1 MSVWVCAWVWVWVC
15 EACTALH
22 SLRAEQGKKTSKPPA
37 KAQTKSSCD
46 ARDDAA
52 AREQISEHVP
62 KHVRFFRM
70 PPMPK
75 RAVEEF
81 VASRRLLGQNTTKNG
96 ATGQDDANGA
106 LTAFRALETPLGD
119 FFREADA
126 TLADIGDEGNAF
138 IRLNNGKVRRL
149 PSDRHGSTGL
159 AHSRAH
165 SRSARAP
172 MWGACRT
179 PAARAGTPTS
189 RWIGRRRTRAP

>member
-1 MSVWVCAWVWVWVC
+1 MQAASTLSPEPMQVRLDSVCVSVWVCVGGWVCVC

-22 SLRAEQGKKTSKPPA
+22 SLRAEQGKKKSKPQA

-52 AREQISEHVP
+52 AREQLSKHVLE
-62 KHVRFFRM
+62 HVRFFRM
-70 PPMPK
+70 PPMK
-75 RAVEEF
+75 KGAVEEF

-165 SRSARAP
+165 SRSARAL
-172 MWGACRT
+172 
-179 PAARAGTPTS
+179 TS
-189 RWIGRRRTRAP
+189 NA